1 MSGCSAWIVNTPGRT
16 VRHKCIL
23 IGLKLSCIT
32 ILYLNRAS
40 SSTPHSSSHCFL
52 IHSISITE
60 SLQNNKKGLEIDQFC
75 ITLADYISICP
86 AKWLAVIFYIFFNFV
101 LEIFVIAVI
110 MLFILCD
117 ALCETFAVPSGRWK
131 TSSNQC
137 EFKTLFICTKML
149 CENVW
154 DFWNVWHYWLTSM
167 GSIRDLFCNCVWMSH
182 HALLGWHQAVP
193 IAFWWYAAERL
204 HFIRG
209 FSVKQTVQRQLWCAM
224 GLCALLFLP
233 RQMLLTHGIIPINH
247 RGKRRRG
254 LLGRHDSAVEQRNKI
269 VGKKKDYD
277 L

>member
-1 MSGCSAWIVNTPGRT
+1 MACC
-16 VRHKCIL
+16 HIL
-23 IGLKLSCIT
+23 L
-32 ILYLNRAS
+32 
-40 SSTPHSSSHCFL
+40 F
-52 IHSISITE
+52 
-60 SLQNNKKGLEIDQFC
+60 
-75 ITLADYISICP
+75 
-86 AKWLAVIFYIFFNFV
+86 FFNFV

-131 TSSNQC
+131 TSSNLC

-167 GSIRDLFCNCVWMSH
+167 GSIRGLFCNCVWMSH

-269 VGKKKDYD
+269 VGKKKIMTYSCWRISWMNIKFGGGGS
-277 L
+277 